1 MARLASSILL
11 EAPRRPEPAAHSPDW
26 RSAENLR
33 DVRRQKF
40 KVASR
45 SVNGGYSS
53 ERGEFG
59 RSGSADTDLSVPNR
73 LVGHGELGEVVADH
87 VRLDLNR
94 VPVLATIALNDA
106 IAHFRNDDSVTQMGL
121 DTLRLLSKRDILL
134 GEAELLNEAIVLGRV
149 AAFEASALS

>member
-1 MARLASSILL
+1 M
-11 EAPRRPEPAAHSPDW
+11 
-26 RSAENLR
+26 
-33 DVRRQKF
+33 F
-40 KVASR
+40 
-45 SVNGGYSS
+45 SS

-59 RSGSADTDLSVPNR
+59 GSGSTDTDLSVPNR

-87 VRLDLNR
+87 ISLDLNR

-149 AAFEASALS
+149 AAFEASALSRVHHCGNITRGHLKELFELVASVNLLLERLLLRLCFGHLL

>member
-26 RSAENLR
+26 RLVENLR

-73 LVGHGELGEVVADH
+73 LVSHGKLGEVVANH
-87 VRLDLNR
+87 ISLDLNR
-94 VPVLATIALNDA
+94 IPVLATIALNDTV
-106 IAHFRNDDSVTQMGL
+106 AHFGHDDCVTQMG
-121 DTLRLLSKRDILL
+121 
-134 GEAELLNEAIVLGRV
+134 
-149 AAFEASALS
+149 